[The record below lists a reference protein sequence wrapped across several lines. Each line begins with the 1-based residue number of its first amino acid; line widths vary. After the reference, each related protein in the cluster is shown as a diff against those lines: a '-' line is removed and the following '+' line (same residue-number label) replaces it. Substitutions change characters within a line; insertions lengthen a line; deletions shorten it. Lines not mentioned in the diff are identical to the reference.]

1 MAMGKM
7 VNLFVTVISI
17 ALLAALIPN
26 GFPPVN
32 AADEYTLTLKILEE
46 SNRSPIHNANVS
58 IYGPVYQSKLSDIN
72 GTVVFILPAG
82 NYSVVTS
89 APGYTVI
96 SSQFVLLDTDKYITL
111 LFSSTRAFFVYSP
124 AIVQVKKPVFFDAS
138 PSNSSGIIT
147 SYNWDFG
154 DNATGT
160 NRTITHTFLKTGE
173 YLVALT
179 VISTVGQ
186 ATYTQTIVVNST
198 NDNNIWFLLFLLPL
212 LLLLLLFRRRRYYVV
227 IQVRVPPD
235 RKCLHC
241 PGDNT
246 KCDDCKLTPC

>member
-1 MAMGKM
+1 MEKM
-7 VNLFVTVISI
+7 VKLFVAVISI
-17 ALLAALIPN
+17 ALFATLIPS
-26 GFPPVN
+26 GFFSVH
-32 AADEYTLTLKILEE
+32 AADECTLTMKILEE
-46 SNRSPIHNANVS
+46 SNRSPIPNANVS
-58 IYGPVYQSKLSDIN
+58 IYGPVYLSKLSNAN
-72 GTVVFILPAG
+72 GTAVFIVPAG

-96 SSQFVLLDTDKYITL
+96 SSRYVSLDTDKAITL
-111 LFSSTRAFFVYSP
+111 LFSTTLAFFVYSP
-124 AIVQVKKPVFFDAS
+124 SVVQAKKPVFFDAS
-138 PSNSSGIIT
+138 SSNSSGVIT

-154 DNATGT
+154 DNTTGT

-198 NDNNIWFLLFLLPL
+198 SDNNLWFLLFLLPLL

-227 IQVRVPPD
+227 IQVRLPPD

-246 KCDDCKLTPC
+246 ECDNCKLTPC